1 MSGIGFDVGT
11 YNLIC
16 AKRSS
21 NGNEIKCSKEVNA
34 FIELNLEDQNRS
46 FFNIVK
52 DKVPLIERNNK
63 GYIFG
68 QAAIDMALTLPKLEL
83 KRPMSN
89 GCLNPK
95 EKDAFKILQLMCHS
109 LIGKPTNDKEVVYYC
124 IPANAVNAE
133 TDANFHRDILY
144 DIFKS
149 YKVDGKTLVPFHI
162 NEGMALIYAEL
173 GDKQFSGIGISFGGG
188 MVNFCHAIYATEVS
202 SFSIVNAGDWIDQQ
216 AAKATGETPVF
227 INKAKQKIDLNE
239 TPTNFVERA
248 IKTQY
253 KLMVENTIANIKK
266 TMSNS
271 DNKIRSEQP
280 IDIIVA
286 GGTASPNGFLDLVK
300 EVITSAKLPIQI
312 GEIRR
317 PDDHLYAVARGCLVA
332 AEASQA

>member
-1 MSGIGFDVGT
+1 MAIGFDVGT

-16 AKRSS
+16 ARRVP
-21 NGNEIKCSKEVNA
+21 NGNEIKCSREVNA

-46 FFNIVK
+46 FFNVVK

-83 KRPMSN
+83 KRPMSD

-109 LIGKPTNDKEVVYYC
+109 IIGKTTNDKEVLYFCV
-124 IPANAVNAE
+124 PANAVNAE
-133 TDANFHRDILY
+133 TDANFHRDVLS

-162 NEGMALIYAEL
+162 NEAMALIYAEL
-173 GDKQFSGIGISFGGG
+173 GDKQFSGIGISFGAG
-188 MVNFCHAIYATEVS
+188 MVNFCHSIYATEVS
-202 SFSIVNAGDWIDQQ
+202 SFSIVNAGDWIDHQ
-216 AAKATGETPVF
+216 AAKATGETAVF
-227 INKAKQKIDLNE
+227 INKAKQKLDLTA

-248 IKTQY
+248 IKAQY
-253 KLMVENTIANIKK
+253 KLMVENTVANIKK
-266 TMSNS
+266 VMLSS
-271 DNKIRSEQP
+271 DNKVRTEQP

-286 GGTASPNGFLDLVK
+286 GGTASPNGFVDLVK
-300 EVITSAKLPIQI
+300 EVITSAKLPIPI

>member
-1 MSGIGFDVGT
+1 MAIGFDVGT

-16 AKRSS
+16 ARRVPNS
-21 NGNEIKCSKEVNA
+21 NEIKCVKEVNA
-34 FIELNLEDQNRS
+34 FVELNLEDQNRS
-46 FFNIVK
+46 FFNVVK

-68 QAAIDMALTLPKLEL
+68 QAAIDMALTLPKIEL

-109 LIGKPTNDKEVVYYC
+109 LVGKTSSDKEVLYFCV
-124 IPANAVNAE
+124 PANAVNAE
-133 TDANFHRDILY
+133 TDADFHRDVLS
-144 DIFKS
+144 DVFKS

-162 NEGMALIYAEL
+162 NEAMALIYAEL
-173 GDKQFSGIGISFGGG
+173 GDKQFSGIGISLGAG

-227 INKAKQKIDLNE
+227 INKVKQKLDLTV

-248 IKTQY
+248 IKAQY
-253 KLMVENTIANIKK
+253 KLMVENIVSNIKK
-266 TMSNS
+266 VMSNS
-271 DNKIRSEQP
+271 DSKVRTEQP
-280 IDIIVA
+280 VDIIVA
-286 GGTASPNGFLDLVK
+286 GGTASPNGFVDLFK
-300 EVITSAKLPIQI
+300 EMITNAKLPFPI
-312 GEIRR
+312 GDIRR
-317 PDDHLYAVARGCLVA
+317 PEDHLYAVARGCLVA
-332 AEASQA
+332 AEASQV